1 MPPKT
6 PRTLW
11 HKLVT
16 AVKNDPQKA
25 AMLTVL
31 VAILVVLQ
39 VRLQMSQ
46 KDGGPSRAVANTAAP
61 GSSDHAPAHGTGG
74 SGSGSS
80 SGSGSGGATDDPFSS
95 ARPQDAAT
103 ALRAWMDAPSAPL
116 TRNLFAIELER
127 FPYDANRVHKPD
139 KAAVG
144 FWDELAKS
152 MSFRADVRKERQILV
167 ENLARQASE
176 LRLQST
182 IMGASPKA
190 VIDGGLVGE
199 GDVVASFRVLKI
211 EPRRIIV
218 EREGIKLEI
227 QMK

>member
-11 HKLVT
+11 DRVIR

-25 AMLTVL
+25 AILTVL

-39 VRLQMSQ
+39 VRLQMSA
-46 KDGGPSRAVANTAAP
+46 KDAGPSSAVANTSP
-61 GSSDHAPAHGTGG
+61 GNNNAPAHHLGGGG
-74 SGSGSS
+74 SAGE
-80 SGSGSGGATDDPFSS
+80 DDPLSG
-95 ARPQDAAT
+95 RPQDAAS
-103 ALRAWMDAPSAPL
+103 ALRAWMDAPTAPL
-116 TRNLFAIELER
+116 TRNLFAIDLQR
-127 FPYDANRVHKPD
+127 FPYDANRVHTANKD
-139 KAAVG
+139 AVG

>member
-1 MPPKT
+1 MAPRQ

-11 HKLVT
+11 DKIT
-16 AVKNDPQKA
+16 RAVRNDPQKA
-25 AMLTVL
+25 GILTVL

-39 VRLQMSQ
+39 IRLQMSE
-46 KDGGPSRAVANTAAP
+46 DSANRARAAANVAQPLADNPPPFGAVTPEVHAA
-61 GSSDHAPAHGTGG
+61 
-74 SGSGSS
+74 
-80 SGSGSGGATDDPFSS
+80 
-95 ARPQDAAT
+95 ARPHDTAS

-116 TRNLFAIELER
+116 TRNLFEVDLDR
-127 FPYDANRVHKPD
+127 FPHDGSRVQTANKDV
-139 KAAVG
+139 VG

-152 MSFRADVRKERQILV
+152 LVSRADVKKERQILV
-167 ENLARQASE
+167 ENLARQASQ

-199 GDVVASFRVLKI
+199 GDVVATFRVLRI
-211 EPRRIIV
+211 EPRRIVV

>member
-6 PRTLW
+6 PRTLSA
-11 HKLVT
+11 KLIR
-16 AVKNDPQKA
+16 AIRSDPQKA
-25 AMLTVL
+25 GMLTVL

-46 KDGGPSRAVANTAAP
+46 KDAGPARAVANTSP
-61 GSSDHAPAHGTGG
+61 GQADNPTAHG
-74 SGSGSS
+74 SGNG
-80 SGSGSGGATDDPFSS
+80 GGAVASS
-95 ARPQDAAT
+95 KPLDSASS
-103 ALRAWMDAPSAPL
+103 LRAWMDASPTSL
-116 TRNLFAIELER
+116 TRNLFAVELER
-127 FPYDANRVHKPD
+127 FPYDGTRARTTHKETM
-139 KAAVG
+139 G
-144 FWDELAKS
+144 FWDQLAKS
-152 MSFRADVRKERQILV
+152 MTFRADVRRERQVLL

-190 VIDGGLVGE
+190 VIDGELVGE

-211 EPRRIIV
+211 EPRRILV

>member
-1 MPPKT
+1 MAPKQ

-11 HKLVT
+11 DKIRQ
-16 AVKNDPQKA
+16 AVRNDPQKA
-25 AMLTVL
+25 GILTVL
-31 VAILVVLQ
+31 VSILVVLQ
-39 VRLQMSQ
+39 IRLQMSEE
-46 KDGGPSRAVANTAAP
+46 DAGPARAAANAASMVADNPPPFGAITPEVHAAARPLDTAA
-61 GSSDHAPAHGTGG
+61 
-74 SGSGSS
+74 
-80 SGSGSGGATDDPFSS
+80 
-95 ARPQDAAT
+95 
-103 ALRAWMDAPSAPL
+103 ALRAWIDAPSPPL
-116 TRNLFAIELER
+116 TRNLFTVDLER
-127 FPYDANRVHKPD
+127 FPHDGSRVQTTNKD
-139 KAAVG
+139 VVG

-152 MSFRADVRKERQILV
+152 MTFRADVKKERQVLV
-167 ENLARQASE
+167 ENLARQASQ

-199 GDVVASFRVLKI
+199 GDVVASFRVLRI

>member
-11 HKLVT
+11 DKIIR
-16 AVKNDPQKA
+16 AVRNDPQKA
-25 AMLTVL
+25 AILTVL

-39 VRLQMSQ
+39 VRLQMSG
-46 KDGGPSRAVANTAAP
+46 KDAGPSSAVANTAAP
-61 GSSDHAPAHGTGG
+61 AASNNGPAHSSGGGGGADGSSN
-74 SGSGSS
+74 SS
-80 SGSGSGGATDDPFSS
+80 SFAK
-95 ARPQDAAT
+95 PQDAAT
-103 ALRAWMDAPSAPL
+103 ALRAWMEAPQASL
-116 TRNLFAIELER
+116 TRNLFEVDLDR
-127 FPYDANRVHKPD
+127 FPYDANRIH
-139 KAAVG
+139 AANKDGVG

>member
-6 PRTLW
+6 PRTIPEKIL
-11 HKLVT
+11 T

-25 AMLTVL
+25 GMLTVL

-39 VRLQMSQ
+39 VRLHMSE
-46 KDGGPSRAVANTAAP
+46 KDAGPSSAVA
-61 GSSDHAPAHGTGG
+61 SSTDTGRSHN
-74 SGSGSS
+74 SGARQDRM
-80 SGSGSGGATDDPFSS
+80 SGGAASEPG
-95 ARPQDAAT
+95 RPQDRLT
-103 ALRAWMDAPSAPL
+103 ALRSWMDAPPVPL
-116 TRNLFAIELER
+116 TRNLFSIELEH
-127 FPYDANRVHKPD
+127 FPADASRVHSAAANKPS
-139 KAAVG
+139 VG

-152 MSFRADVRKERQILV
+152 MTFRADVRKERQILV
-167 ENLARQASE
+167 ENLARQASQ

-190 VIDGGLVGE
+190 VIDGDLVGE

>member
-1 MPPKT
+1 VPAKT

-11 HKLVT
+11 DKILT
-16 AVKNDPQKA
+16 AVRNDPQKA
-25 AMLTVL
+25 GILTVL
-31 VAILVVLQ
+31 VSVLLVLQ
-39 VRLQMSQ
+39 IRLQMSARDAGPQ
-46 KDGGPSRAVANTAAP
+46 QASAGTAPALADNPPLFGAGGEVVHAAP
-61 GSSDHAPAHGTGG
+61 KPMDG
-74 SGSGSS
+74 
-80 SGSGSGGATDDPFSS
+80 
-95 ARPQDAAT
+95 AT
-103 ALRAWMDAPSAPL
+103 ALRAWMETPGAPL
-116 TRNLFAIELER
+116 TRNLFEVELEK
-127 FPYDANRVHKPD
+127 FPHDGSVVQTANKDV
-139 KAAVG
+139 VG

-152 MSFRADVRKERQILV
+152 MTFRADVKKERRILV
-167 ENLARQASE
+167 ENLARQASQ

-199 GDVVASFRVLKI
+199 GDVVATFRVLRI

>member
-1 MPPKT
+1 MPPKQ

-11 HKLVT
+11 DKILT
-16 AVKNDPQKA
+16 AVRNDPQKA
-25 AMLTVL
+25 GILTVL

-39 VRLQMSQ
+39 IRLQMSEE
-46 KDGGPSRAVANTAAP
+46 DAGPARAAANTAAGGADNP
-61 GSSDHAPAHGTGG
+61 PRFGAVVSETRAPARPLD
-74 SGSGSS
+74 
-80 SGSGSGGATDDPFSS
+80 GA
-95 ARPQDAAT
+95 A
-103 ALRAWMDAPSAPL
+103 ALRAWIETPAAPL
-116 TRNLFAIELER
+116 TRNLFEVDLEK
-127 FPYDANRVHKPD
+127 FPHDGSRVQTTNKD
-139 KAAVG
+139 VVG

-152 MSFRADVRKERQILV
+152 LVFRADVKKERQILV
-167 ENLARQASE
+167 ENLARQASQ

-199 GDVVASFRVLKI
+199 GDVVASFRVLRI

>member
-1 MPPKT
+1 MPPKQ

-11 HKLVT
+11 DKILT
-16 AVKNDPQKA
+16 AVRNDPQKA
-25 AMLTVL
+25 GILTVL
-31 VAILVVLQ
+31 VSILVVLQ
-39 VRLQMSQ
+39 VRLQMSE
-46 KDGGPSRAVANTAAP
+46 KDAGPAQAAANTAA
-61 GSSDHAPAHGTGG
+61 T
-74 SGSGSS
+74 SGPDNPPPF
-80 SGSGSGGATDDPFSS
+80 SGGGTEITPYVKPLDS
-95 ARPQDAAT
+95 AS
-103 ALRAWMDAPSAPL
+103 ALRAWMDSPVAPL
-116 TRNLFAIELER
+116 TRNLFEVELER
-127 FPYDANRVHKPD
+127 FPHDGSVVQTANKDV
-139 KAAVG
+139 VG

-152 MSFRADVRKERQILV
+152 MTFRADVKKERQVLV
-167 ENLARQASE
+167 ENLARQASQ

-199 GDVVASFRVLKI
+199 GDVVATFRVLRI

>member
-1 MPPKT
+1 MAPKQ

-11 HKLVT
+11 DKILT
-16 AVKNDPQKA
+16 AVRNDPQKA
-25 AMLTVL
+25 GILTVL
-31 VAILVVLQ
+31 VTVLLVLQ
-39 VRLQMSQ
+39 VRLQMSE
-46 KDGGPSRAVANTAAP
+46 KNAGPARAVANTSTGGGADN
-61 GSSDHAPAHGTGG
+61 SPALGTGA
-74 SGSGSS
+74 SEN
-80 SGSGSGGATDDPFSS
+80 AAN
-95 ARPQDAAT
+95 ARPLDSAS
-103 ALRAWMDAPSAPL
+103 ALRVWMDSTSSPL
-116 TRNLFAIELER
+116 TRNLFEVELER
-127 FPYDANRVHKPD
+127 FPHDGSTVQTANKDV
-139 KAAVG
+139 VG

-152 MSFRADVRKERQILV
+152 MTFRADVKKERQILV
-167 ENLARQASE
+167 ENLARQASQ

-199 GDVVASFRVLKI
+199 GDVVATFRVLRI

>member
-1 MPPKT
+1 MPPKQ

-11 HKLVT
+11 DKILT
-16 AVKNDPQKA
+16 AVRNDPQKA
-25 AMLTVL
+25 GILTVL

-39 VRLQMSQ
+39 IRLQMSEE
-46 KDGGPSRAVANTAAP
+46 DAGPSHAAANTVA
-61 GSSDHAPAHGTGG
+61 
-74 SGSGSS
+74 
-80 SGSGSGGATDDPFSS
+80 GGADNPPPFGAVVTETHGS
-95 ARPQDAAT
+95 ARPLDGAA
-103 ALRAWMDAPSAPL
+103 ALRAWMETPAAPL
-116 TRNLFAIELER
+116 TRNLFEVDLEK
-127 FPYDANRVHKPD
+127 FPHDGSRVQTTNKD
-139 KAAVG
+139 VVG

-152 MSFRADVRKERQILV
+152 LVFRADVKKERQILV
-167 ENLARQASE
+167 ENLARQASQ

-199 GDVVASFRVLKI
+199 GDVVASFRVLRI